1 MANSAK
7 EFIRFVKS
15 KVGTPYVY
23 GAKGMDGKFTQE
35 RLNELKRA
43 YPGIFTTSYYA
54 RAKRYVGRV
63 CTDCSGLIS
72 WYTGVLRGSANYYS
86 TALVKKPISQLDETM
101 VGWAV
106 YKKGHIG
113 VYIGDGYCIEAKGIN
128 YGTIKSKV
136 SSTRWT
142 HVLKLKD
149 IRYPAAPA
157 GTSTS
162 SGASV
167 SAAKP
172 QNVKRTPYEQFVGGV
187 QKACGAKVDYIAGPE
202 TLRKTVTVSKT
213 RNRRHPVVRHLQT
226 YLKHLGY
233 PCGPADGIAGD
244 KFDAAVKSF
253 QKKVVGMKTPDGE
266 FTAGKKSWKKILK
279 LS

>member
-1 MANSAK
+1 MAKSAN

-23 GAKGMDGKFTQE
+23 GAKGMDGKLTLE
-35 RLNELKRA
+35 RLDMLKKA
-43 YPGIFTTSYYA
+43 NPGIFTTSYYA

-72 WYTGVLRGSANYYS
+72 WYTGILRGSAGYYS

-101 VGWAV
+101 IGWAV

-113 VYIGDGYCIEAKGIN
+113 IYIGGGYCIEAKGIN
-128 YGTIKSKV
+128 YGTVKTKV

-149 IRYPAAPA
+149 IRYPSVPASAASAPA
-157 GTSTS
+157 K
-162 SGASV
+162 
-167 SAAKP
+167 KP
-172 QNVKRTPYEQFVGGV
+172 QSGKRSPYEQFVGDV
-187 QKACGAKVDYIAGPE
+187 QKACGAKVDYQAGPE

-213 RNRRHPVVRHLQT
+213 RNRRHPVVRPLQT
-226 YLKHLGY
+226 YLNKLGY
-233 PCGPADGIAGD
+233 SCGRADGIAGS

-253 QKKVVGMKTPDGE
+253 QLKVVGMKNPDGE
-266 FTAGKKSWKKILK
+266 FTAGKNSWKKILRIR
-279 LS
+279 